1 MNIKCQRLVLKR
13 LVAASTALIVYTILD
28 EVLDASYA
36 LKYSVP
42 LIILFMTYTAVS
54 FIKFFNTNVNIT
66 RDDRYIVVTKG
77 KRQRRYE
84 HNQKDKI
91 SYIKAGIL
99 ANYDELI
106 ISLPEKDLHFI
117 LSVYEKDMEKKL
129 AYWKIKFLNEDI
141 EKRG

>member
-13 LVAASTALIVYTILD
+13 LVAASTALIIYTILD
-28 EVLDASYA
+28 EVLDASYT

-42 LIILFMTYTAVS
+42 LIILFMTYTTVS
-54 FIKFFNTNVNIT
+54 YIKFFNTNVNIT

-99 ANYDELI
+99 ANY
-106 ISLPEKDLHFI
+106 
-117 LSVYEKDMEKKL
+117 EKKL
-129 AYWKIKFLNEDI
+129 AYWKMKFSNE
-141 EKRG
+141 EV